1 MGDNVVQLEVD
12 LRKANA
18 QIESGEAQIKKLE
31 KALKSAEDRIKSFE
45 KSGSVSFQKQSEA
58 LRKTASE
65 AEKTTNKIRSMGGA
79 LNMIAGAGTGQ
90 IAQVAGAIGM
100 LASPIGIVVGAV
112 GALSAAWEEIAAA
125 GERSIKITEN
135 EIKTQKELAD
145 AVSKTNEAKANKS
158 SDILKEKQK
167 ATSMAGPNAVKYGE
181 EFGRDKG
188 FTTEDTYK
196 IIYATSSFSKNKNKE
211 QFRNLF
217 DTIGKLQVM
226 GLSPVDAANKLKST
240 PDAQFSA
247 FYNPKLAARRV
258 LSAEAGTNIT
268 PQQFEE
274 RYAENLKNP
283 IFFSELQTDI
293 NKNKPGVKTTDTKLP
308 PLLEKG
314 KSIERSF
321 PGVSR
326 AYQERKALTDK
337 ARDAEEKFQQAQDA
351 FLSADESE
359 ILPIAKTWYNW
370 KLSGL
375 SGMGGARAER
385 DAAKEA
391 LDANISATKQ
401 TAPWITDEALT
412 VFKEFVT
419 ELKILNQ
426 NMGGMVK

>member
-1 MGDNVVQLEVD
+1 MSDNVVKLQFD
-12 LRKANA
+12 LA
-18 QIESGEAQIKKLE
+18 QTQAALE
-31 KALKSAEDRIKSFE
+31 KSQAAVAKLREEVRKTKEEMKNAGDAGSA
-45 KSGSVSFQKQSEA
+45 GYQKQSNA
-58 LRKTASE
+58 LRSHTKYLESHTSGL
-65 AEKTTNKIRSMGGA
+65 RRMGGA
-79 LNMIAGAGTGQ
+79 LNQIAGAGTGQ

-196 IIYATSSFSKNKNKE
+196 IISATSSFSKNKNKE

-293 NKNKPGVKTTDTKLP
+293 NKNKPSVKTIDTKLP

-385 DAAKEA
+385 DAAQEA
-391 LDANISATKQ
+391 LDANIRATKQ
-401 TAPWITDEALT
+401 NAPWITDDALKT
-412 VFKEFVT
+412 MKEFVS